1 MCPTLVKLI
10 LLTEVHKEFSWWFK
24 WKFQVDEVVYELT
37 HSIEDDILRQNFR
50 NFHRLW
56 LRFSISFWTS
66 SCGLSTLCLTLC
78 TLIIIL
84 VCCTSSTW
92 CSFSLA
98 IWFVSTISSSNFFA
112 RSAKK
117 ARFHFAAYRAE
128 PHRGEQA
135 SCSIGKAHGWGVLCL
150 LCSLLLILFSFFLW
164 LDGVMELE
172 IDESLET

>member
-10 LLTEVHKEFSWWFK
+10 LLTEVHKEFSWGFK

-37 HSIEDDILRQNFR
+37 HSIEDYVLRQNFR

-66 SCGLSTLCLTLC
+66 SCGLSALCLTLC
-78 TLIIIL
+78 ALIIIL
-84 VCCTSSTW
+84 AGCASGTW

-98 IWFVSTISSSNFFA
+98 IWFVTISTSYFFA
-112 RSAKK
+112 RSAEK

-135 SCSIGKAHGWGVLCL
+135 SSSIGKAHGWGVLCL
-150 LCSLLLILFSFFLW
+150 LCSLLLILPSFFLR